1 MNRRALKIIMN
12 ASNMHTGGGKT
23 MLVDALNAVKDMK
36 HIIFIVYVDE
46 RFDEKSFLAKN
57 ITFKKC
63 KLYKRIFIIKNI
75 QKLSEVGDIII
86 YFGNLPPFI
95 RHNTKTILF
104 QSNRMLIENYPLAK
118 YPLKVKIKVFLEKV
132 LVRLCINN
140 VDEIIVQTL
149 TMKDIIKSFRINKF
163 KGKIRI
169 LPFKNLEEQ
178 LANLS
183 LRESESF
190 LYVAGADPHKN
201 HKNLL
206 KAWKLLDSEGIRPKL
221 YLTIDDDSF
230 ISEYN
235 FIKTFIDKNKLN
247 VSIKPRLN
255 RQDLLGYFTKV
266 SALIYPSV
274 FEAYGLPLIE
284 AQKFNLPIIASELD
298 YVRDLIDP
306 NESFDPHSP
315 RSISRSVKR
324 FLAIKEVRKPI
335 LTSEQLFK
343 EIL

>member
-1 MNRRALKIIMN
+1 MKIIIN

-23 MLVDALNAVKDMK
+23 MLIDALNAAKDMK
-36 HIIFIVYVDE
+36 DIIFIVYIDK
-46 RFDEKSFLAKN
+46 RFDEKSFLANN
-57 ITFKKC
+57 IKFEKC
-63 KLYKRIFIIKNI
+63 KPYKRIFLSKNI
-75 QKLSEVGDIII
+75 QKLSEDGDIII
-86 YFGNLPPFI
+86 YFGNVPPLI
-95 RHNTKTILF
+95 KHNTKTILF
-104 QSNRMLIENYPLAK
+104 QSNRMIIENYPLAR
-118 YPLKVKIKVFLEKV
+118 YPLKWKIRVPIEKFL
-132 LVRLCINN
+132 LRLCINN
-140 VDEIIVQTL
+140 ADEIVVQTL

-169 LPFKNLEEQ
+169 LPFKNLEDQ
-178 LANLS
+178 LVKPSLS
-183 LRESESF
+183 ESESF
-190 LYVAGADPHKN
+190 LYVAGPDPHKN
-201 HKNLL
+201 HENLL
-206 KAWKLLDSEGIRPKL
+206 KAWKLLDFEGIKPKL

-230 ISEYN
+230 VSEYN
-235 FIKTFIDKNKLN
+235 FIKTYIDENQLN

-255 RQDLLGYFTKV
+255 RQDLLGYYTKV

-274 FEAYGLPLIE
+274 FESYGLPLIE

-306 NESFDPHSP
+306 NESFDPYSP

-324 FLAIKEVRKPI
+324 FLAIKEVRESI

>member
-1 MNRRALKIIMN
+1 MKIIIN

-23 MLVDALNAVKDMK
+23 MLIDALNAAKDMK
-36 HIIFIVYVDE
+36 HIIFIVYIDE
-46 RFDEKSFLAKN
+46 RFDEKSFLANN

-63 KLYKRIFIIKNI
+63 TLFKRIFLSKNI
-75 QKLSEVGDIII
+75 QKLSEAGDIII
-86 YFGNLPPFI
+86 YFGNVPPFI
-95 RHNTKTILF
+95 KHNTKTILF
-104 QSNRMLIENYPLAK
+104 QSNRMIIENYPLAR
-118 YPLKVKIKVFLEKV
+118 YPLKWKIRVPLEKFF
-132 LVRLCINN
+132 VRLCINN
-140 VDEIIVQTL
+140 ADEIVVQTL

-178 LANLS
+178 LAKSSLS
-183 LRESESF
+183 ESESF
-190 LYVAGADPHKN
+190 LYVAGPDPHKN

-206 KAWKLLDSEGIRPKL
+206 KAWKLLDFEGIKPKL

-230 ISEYN
+230 VSEYN
-235 FIKTFIDKNKLN
+235 FIKTYIDENQLN

-255 RQDLLGYFTKV
+255 RKDLLGYYTKV

-284 AQKFNLPIIASELD
+284 AQKFNLPIIASELN

>member
-1 MNRRALKIIMN
+1 
-12 ASNMHTGGGKT
+12 
-23 MLVDALNAVKDMK
+23 
-36 HIIFIVYVDE
+36 
-46 RFDEKSFLAKN
+46 
-57 ITFKKC
+57 
-63 KLYKRIFIIKNI
+63 
-75 QKLSEVGDIII
+75 
-86 YFGNLPPFI
+86 
-95 RHNTKTILF
+95 
-104 QSNRMLIENYPLAK
+104 MLIENYNLAR
-118 YPLKVKIKVFLEKV
+118 YPLKLKIRVSLEK
-132 LVRLCINN
+132 LLLRLCINN
-140 VDEIIVQTL
+140 VDEIVVQTL
-149 TMKDIIKSFRINKF
+149 TMKDIMKSFRINKF

-178 LANLS
+178 LANFS

-190 LYVAGADPHKN
+190 LYVAGPDPHKN

-221 YLTIDDDSF
+221 YLTIDDDSSV
-230 ISEYN
+230 SEYN
-235 FIKTFIDKNKLN
+235 YIKTFIDENKLN
-247 VSIKPRLN
+247 VSIKSRLN
-255 RQDLLGYFTKV
+255 RQDLLGYFSKV

-335 LTSEQLFK
+335 LTSEQLLK